1 MTFMADK
8 KLVEDTKTKNQHY
21 VPQFYLKKFCN
32 SKSKLCVYDKIN
44 KKYIETIPKSICY
57 EKYLYEYEAN
67 DSLMSNGKHIMPNDI
82 EKIYADEE
90 GKYSALLDTI
100 INRMDKQIN
109 PNALILKSNELDL
122 LRSFVN
128 NLLVRNPVSMKLF
141 LTDEYYENFIKILK
155 KNGDDEVINDI
166 FKLLELGSPEGF
178 EKAIFKKMYLNTNKS
193 NCKVFTLKPYIEEM
207 SFVFLKS
214 ESESFITSS
223 FPVRKAIMKDNQD
236 YFDSLYFP
244 LSPKYAI
251 NFFHDKTSDRNRI
264 RTIDKEMTNKLNIWM
279 AMDLDNR
286 FLISNKKENISIIVK

>member
-1 MTFMADK
+1 MADK

-32 SKSKLCVYDKIN
+32 LKSKLCVFDKE
-44 KKYIETIPKSICY
+44 KQQYFETIPKNICY
-57 EKYLYEYEAN
+57 EIYLYEYEAN

-82 EKIYADEE
+82 ENVYANEE
-90 GKYSALLDTI
+90 GKYSALLNTI
-100 INRMDKQIN
+100 IDRMDKQIN
-109 PNALILKSNELDL
+109 PNALILKSSELDL
-122 LRSFVN
+122 LSNFVN

-141 LTDEYYENFIKILK
+141 LTEDFYKNFINILK
-155 KNGDDEVINDI
+155 ENGDDEVINDM
-166 FKLLELGSPEGF
+166 FKLLGLGSPEGF
-178 EKAIFKKMYLNTNKS
+178 EKAIGKKMYLDTNKS

-214 ESESFITSS
+214 ESESFITSN
-223 FPVRKAIMKDNQD
+223 FPVRKEIMKDNQH

-251 NFFHDKTSDRNRI
+251 NFFHDKTIDRNRL

-279 AMDLDNR
+279 TMDLDNR
-286 FLISNKKENISIIVK
+286 FLISNKKENISKVIKK